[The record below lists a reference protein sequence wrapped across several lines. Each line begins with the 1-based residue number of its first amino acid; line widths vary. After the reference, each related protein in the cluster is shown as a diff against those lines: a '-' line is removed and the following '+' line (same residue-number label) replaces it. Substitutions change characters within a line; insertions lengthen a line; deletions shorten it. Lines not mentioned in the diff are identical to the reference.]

1 MLGMIL
7 DFIFIEKVLTLKKT
21 EIIRMHIVALRIP
34 VCDYIYIY
42 Q

>member
-1 MLGMIL
+1 MLGKIL
-7 DFIFIEKVLTLKKT
+7 DFIFSEKALTLKKT
-21 EIIRMHIVALRIP
+21 KMIRMHIVALRIP